1 MRQKKLALV
10 KVEVDKL
17 VIMRQKKKTLSLN
30 KIVEWEKKAAI
41 FKVKGHHLDN

>member
-1 MRQKKLALV
+1 MMQKKLALV

-17 VIMRQKKKTLSLN
+17 VIMRQKKTLSLN
-30 KIVEWEKKAAI
+30 KMVEWEKKAAI

>member
-17 VIMRQKKKTLSLN
+17 VIMRQKKTLSLN
-30 KIVEWEKKAAI
+30 EIGEWEKKAAI